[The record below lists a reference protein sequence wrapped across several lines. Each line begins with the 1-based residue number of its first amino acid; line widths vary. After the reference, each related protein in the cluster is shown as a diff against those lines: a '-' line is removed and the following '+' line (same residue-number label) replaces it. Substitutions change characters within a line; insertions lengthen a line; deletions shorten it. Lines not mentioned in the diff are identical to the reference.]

1 MELQTQLKLPQA
13 DRQITYDNHLLMLGS
28 CFAEH
33 MADKLSYYQFRVLSN
48 PLGIL
53 FHPLAIENLLR
64 RAVKQ
69 QDFSKDDIFFSNEQW
84 KSFEAHSDLSAADPK
99 SLTSALNQAI
109 AKTHEQLLSSS
120 HVFITLGTSW
130 VYELKNNGNTVANC
144 HKVAQNEFKKR
155 LLGIEEI
162 VQSLQQMIGLIREVN
177 KEAEVVFTVS
187 PVRHLKDGFVENQRS
202 KAHLLGAVHQLLD
215 DLSQE
220 KASYFPA
227 FEIMMD
233 ELRDYRFYKEDMV
246 HPNELAVNYI
256 WEKFSDSWIDESS
269 HPVMAKVA
277 AVQKGLDHKAFNAD
291 SQAHQDF
298 KKSLDA
304 KITYLKQEYPFMQ
317 FDL

>member
-13 DRQITYDNHLLMLGS
+13 DRQITYESHLLMLGS

-33 MADKLSYYQFRVLSN
+33 MAEKLTYHQLRSLSN

-53 FHPLAIENLLR
+53 FHPLAIENLIR

-69 QDFSKDDIFFSNEQW
+69 QDFSNEDIFFSNEQW
-84 KSFEAHSDLSAADPK
+84 KSFEAHSDLSAADPE
-99 SLTSALNQAI
+99 SLISSLNQAV
-109 AKTHEQLLSSS
+109 AKTQEQLHLAS

-130 VYELKNNGNTVANC
+130 VYDLKKTGNTVANC
-144 HKVAQNEFKKR
+144 HKVPQKEFEKR
-155 LLGIEEI
+155 LLGVDEI
-162 VQSLQQMIGLIREVN
+162 VQSLQRIIGLIREVN
-177 KEAEVVFTVS
+177 KAAEVVFTVS

-202 KAHLLGAVHQLLD
+202 KAHLLGAVHQHLD
-215 DLSQE
+215 DLNQE
-220 KASYFPA
+220 KISYFPA

-233 ELRDYRFYKEDMV
+233 ELRDYRFYKQDMV
-246 HPNELAVNYI
+246 HPNDLAVNYI
-256 WEKFSDSWIDESS
+256 WEKFRDSWIDESALLIMS
-269 HPVMAKVA
+269 KVA
-277 AVQKGLDHKAFNAD
+277 AVQKGLDHRPFNAD

-298 KKSLDA
+298 KKSIEE